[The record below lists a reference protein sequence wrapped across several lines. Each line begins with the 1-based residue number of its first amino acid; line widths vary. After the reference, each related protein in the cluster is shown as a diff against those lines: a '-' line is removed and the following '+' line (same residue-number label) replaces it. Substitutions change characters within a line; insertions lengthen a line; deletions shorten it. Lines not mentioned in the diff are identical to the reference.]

1 MKVRRPATHVVYSL
15 VGVLGLAGVVPARV
29 LGQDRHT
36 HPVSAPELAGAHR
49 LINGYALAITGSG
62 AASAAA
68 RITPPV
74 VPSIIAAPTGSR
86 PFMVGRAVGTQNFIC
101 APAAT
106 ESGFDWLFIGPQATL
121 FNADLQQIATH
132 YQSKNPVQADAIQ
145 ATWQSSRDTSGVW
158 ATKMFGTSDPEYVA
172 ADAIEWLLL
181 RVTGVQ
187 VGPAGGDKLAS
198 ARFIQR
204 VNTVGGVKPPSSD
217 CTAPTVNSRK
227 LVYYEAD
234 YYFYEVRRA
243 EAQE

>member
-1 MKVRRPATHVVYSL
+1 MTVWRPATHVVCSL
-15 VGVLGLAGVVPARV
+15 VGVLGLASVLPARAV
-29 LGQDRHT
+29 GQEQYAHPHT
-36 HPVSAPELAGAHR
+36 
-49 LINGYALAITGSG
+49 ITASG
-62 AASAAA
+62 AFAAA
-68 RITPPV
+68 RIIPPV
-74 VPSIIAAPTGSR
+74 VPSTIAAPAGSR

-132 YQSKNPVQADAIQ
+132 YQSKNPAQGDAIQ
-145 ATWQSSRDTSGVW
+145 ATWQTSRDTSGVW
-158 ATKMFGTSDPEYVA
+158 ATKMSGSSDPEYVA
-172 ADAIEWLLL
+172 ADAVEWLLL

-204 VNTVGGVKPPSSD
+204 VNTVGGVKPPSSA
-217 CTAPTVNSRK
+217 CTASTVNSRR

-234 YYFYEVRRA
+234 YFFYEMRRA
-243 EAQE
+243 DAQE